1 MTLQQV
7 RYVLEI
13 SRCGNISKAAQLL
26 CLTQP
31 YLSNILKD
39 LENELHITIF
49 NRSRTGV
56 TLTEAGQEFLQYARP
71 LLEQEARIMELY
83 THHIETPP
91 LRFSVSTQRYPFVNK
106 AFFNFF
112 KKLAPNQF
120 EVHLRESSMDMVIR
134 DVQEQ
139 RSDLGIIFLSTATES
154 FIRKYLDVRELEFN
168 EIKEISPC
176 VFFRKGHPMAQY
188 DEINLAEMRDY
199 PFASFESN
207 AVSIDFSEEA
217 LLVDLSALKRRFYVI
232 DRGTMINT
240 LTHTDAFS
248 IGTGILSEGFAGS
261 ELTSRPIQ
269 GHANEIHLGW
279 IQRKGTPL
287 SDEMSMLLGM
297 IRDELNH

>member
-91 LRFSVSTQRYPFVNK
+91 LRFSVST
-106 AFFNFF
+106 
-112 KKLAPNQF
+112 
-120 EVHLRESSMDMVIR
+120 
-134 DVQEQ
+134 
-139 RSDLGIIFLSTATES
+139 
-154 FIRKYLDVRELEFN
+154 
-168 EIKEISPC
+168 
-176 VFFRKGHPMAQY
+176 
-188 DEINLAEMRDY
+188 
-199 PFASFESN
+199 
-207 AVSIDFSEEA
+207 
-217 LLVDLSALKRRFYVI
+217 
-232 DRGTMINT
+232 
-240 LTHTDAFS
+240 
-248 IGTGILSEGFAGS
+248 
-261 ELTSRPIQ
+261 
-269 GHANEIHLGW
+269 
-279 IQRKGTPL
+279 
-287 SDEMSMLLGM
+287 
-297 IRDELNH
+297 